1 MPNTYFQFKQFRIE
15 QAQSGMKVTTDGC
28 LFGGWV
34 ASEIQKF
41 KKEPSQILDIGT
53 GTGLLSLMLA
63 QVSELSRIDTVE
75 INEQAFGEATQNFK
89 ESKWSDR
96 LSGHQTSIQDF
107 QTDEKYDLII
117 CNPPF
122 FKNSKQG
129 ADSGKNQALHSSSL
143 EAEDLLDHAIRL
155 LDPDGSFYLI
165 YPEQEMKAFKTMAL
179 TKELFP
185 IRQVIVRNQKNHP
198 VFRVMTHFRF
208 SKGQESTTE
217 MIIRDSD
224 RKYTK
229 ESWELLKDYYLAY
242 NSPL

>member
-1 MPNTYFQFKQFRIE
+1 
-15 QAQSGMKVTTDGC
+15 MKVTTDGC

-34 ASEIQKF
+34 ANEVQSD
-41 KKEPSQILDIGT
+41 EPKRILDIGT

-63 QVSELSRIDTVE
+63 QVTELSRIDAVE
-75 INEQAFGEATQNFK
+75 INEQAFRESTQNFK
-89 ESKWSDR
+89 ESKWGDR
-96 LSGHQTSIQDF
+96 LSCHQTSIQDF
-107 QTDEKYDLII
+107 QADQKYDLII
-117 CNPPF
+117 CNPPY

-129 ADSGKNQALHSSSL
+129 ADSDKNQALHSSSL
-143 EAEDLLDHAIRL
+143 EAEDLLDHVIRL

-179 TKELFP
+179 TKGLFP
-185 IRQVIVRNQKNHP
+185 VRKVIVRNQKNQP
-198 VFRVMTHFRF
+198 VFRVMAHFRLL
-208 SKGQESTTE
+208 E
-217 MIIRDSD
+217 MKETLSELNIRKAD